1 MLKTINYKAKNV
13 LILSDIHGNYSA
25 LNSVFKNID
34 WDCIKGM
41 ILLGD
46 LIDYGPSSNEAIEL
60 LKKFENKPIYCNI
73 WWNHEY
79 AIMTNTYGEFS
90 SHRGGLCAKYT
101 KEVLTESSIQYL
113 EKMDK
118 EGKVQFMLGNKK
130 CLAVHGSLENPLWK
144 SICPDKIQ
152 NDYSEYD
159 YVFSGHSHRE
169 HFFSLYYKA
178 DSPEYRNEKRT
189 IFVNPGSVG
198 QPRNHNPAASY
209 AILNLENNEIQFKK
223 VNYDIQTEQSRFS
236 DKVDEFYKK
245 RLERG
250 I

>member
-1 MLKTINYKAKNV
+1 M
-13 LILSDIHGNYSA
+13 
-25 LNSVFKNID
+25 
-34 WDCIKGM
+34 
-41 ILLGD
+41 
-46 LIDYGPSSNEAIEL
+46 
-60 LKKFENKPIYCNI
+60 
-73 WWNHEY
+73 
-79 AIMTNTYGEFS
+79 
-90 SHRGGLCAKYT
+90 
-101 KEVLTESSIQYL
+101 
-113 EKMDK
+113 
-118 EGKVQFMLGNKK
+118 
-130 CLAVHGSLENPLWK
+130 
-144 SICPDKIQ
+144 
-152 NDYSEYD
+152 
-159 YVFSGHSHRE
+159 
-169 HFFSLYYKA
+169 YYKA